1 MYAIRKRRVNYNVF
15 FIISINHEV
24 PTQICRLLN
33 IAYLFLALV
42 ERAVRIG
49 EGVRPEDE
57 SD

>member
-1 MYAIRKRRVNYNVF
+1 MVNYNVF

-57 SD
+57 SH